1 MTDIRENVSR
11 PNSQGSSKKRKFEG
25 NHGHSTSKSES
36 ASPSIEQ
43 NDYSGI
49 SENRLS
55 SNHKLLTET
64 VDNDTTYLLPN
75 KKKSKKIP
83 KTESDNYPSITFS
96 EKCKL
101 QTQIK
106 LSDLQSLILYILADG
121 TSPNFVSIR
130 NRSQIR
136 KVVVLMVPG
145 LELSMFDKS
154 LVNNEGPPYSSPDF
168 YYPKKLQ
175 ADQLPENLQL
185 FAYMFEHVWP
195 VKTPGDDKQMKM
207 YSPIR
212 AMFTAPIPRSNEEK
226 RILKKIKGAKP
237 AREPYGWKNKPVF
250 ITELCHTA
258 EELLEFDFVLHPS
271 MYNSMQKK
279 EELVEHRKLTKT
291 SEEFGWVDSN
301 VSKFEIEPNSNYD
314 ADKGTLT
321 ADWEVLAIDCEMCLT
336 GESEFSLTRISVVG
350 WDGSVVLDELVR
362 PEKPI
367 INYLTQYSG
376 ITEEKLKNVDTT
388 LADIQKKLVKLLH
401 PRSILIGHS
410 LNSDLTAL
418 KLTHP
423 YIIDTV
429 IIYPHPRGPPL
440 RCSLKWLAQR
450 FLSRE
455 IQKGGGTI
463 GSGAGHDSIE
473 DAKTCIDLV
482 RQKCEKGKE
491 WGTSES
497 QGENLFKRISRSGVQ
512 YKCQKRPND
521 PSLQDG
527 KSTAAVDWGNPSK
540 GPGAAAHFPIGCNND
555 EEVMEGV
562 IRAVKGD
569 DDGRVIP
576 GGGVDFIWGRLRE
589 LESLKGWWN
598 NNRQNNSNVT
608 GVQEQKSDD
617 VCIKTDLECKASLP
631 ASTMGLTSSSTNQ
644 DSEDVV
650 CQVTSNLTQRIF
662 KIYSALPP
670 CTAFVIYSGSGDP
683 IEMNRLQVMHS
694 TFRREYRTKKWDQL
708 SVKWTDTEEQAL
720 RKAHLV
726 AKQGLGFLGIK

>member
-1 MTDIRENVSR
+1 MTDSRENVSR
-11 PNSQGSSKKRKFEG
+11 PKSQGGSKKRKFEG
-25 NHGHSTSKSES
+25 NHGHSTSKPES
-36 ASPSIEQ
+36 TSSSFEQ
-43 NDYSGI
+43 THYDGT
-49 SENRLS
+49 SENPLS
-55 SNHKLLTET
+55 PNQMSLTEI
-64 VDNDTTYLLPN
+64 VDNENTYMLPN
-75 KKKSKKIP
+75 KKKTKKIP
-83 KTESDNYPSITFS
+83 KSESDNYPSITFS

-106 LSDLQSLILYILADG
+106 ISDLQSLILYILADG

-136 KVVVLMVPG
+136 KVVALMVPG

-154 LVNNEGPPYSSPDF
+154 LVKIEGPQYSSPDF

-175 ADQLPENLQL
+175 ADQLPENLKL
-185 FAYMFEHVWP
+185 FADMFEYVWP

-207 YSPIR
+207 HSPIR
-212 AMFTAPIPRSNEEK
+212 AMLTAPIPRSIEEK
-226 RILKKIKGAKP
+226 RLLKKIKGAKP
-237 AREPYGWKNKPVF
+237 VREPHGWRNKPILV
-250 ITELCHTA
+250 TELCHTA
-258 EELLEFDFVLHPS
+258 EELLEFEFVLHPS
-271 MYNSMQKK
+271 IYDSKHQK
-279 EELVEHRKLTKT
+279 EELLEHRKLTQT
-291 SEEFGWVDSN
+291 SKEFGWVDTN
-301 VSKFEIEPNSNYD
+301 VSKFEIEPNSKYD
-314 ADKGTLT
+314 AEKGTLT

-336 GESEFSLTRISVVG
+336 GDSEFSLTRISIVG

-367 INYLTQYSG
+367 INYLTQKKVRKRRYYFRRYP
-376 ITEEKLKNVDTT
+376 
-388 LADIQKKLVKLLH
+388 KKLVKLLH

-410 LNSDLTAL
+410 LNSDLKAL

-429 IIYPHPRGPPL
+429 ILYPHPRGPPL

-473 DAKTCIDLV
+473 DAKTCIDLL

-497 QGENLFKRISRSGVQ
+497 QGENLFKRIARSGVQ
-512 YKCQKRPND
+512 YKCQTKPDN
-521 PSLQDG
+521 PSVQDG

-555 EEVMEGV
+555 KEVMEGI
-562 IRAVKGD
+562 IRAVNGD
-569 DDGRVIP
+569 NDGKVIP

-598 NNRQNNSNVT
+598 NNRQNISNVT
-608 GVQEQKSDD
+608 GVQEQKSED
-617 VCIKTDLECKASLP
+617 VEIKTDSECKANL
-631 ASTMGLTSSSTNQ
+631 STSIMASSTCQ
-644 DSEDVV
+644 ESEEIAY
-650 CQVTSNLTQRIF
+650 QVISNLTQRIF

-670 CTAFVIYSGSGDP
+670 CTAFVIYSGSGNP
-683 IEMNRLQVMHS
+683 IEMNRLQMMHS
-694 TFRREYRTKKWDQL
+694 TFKREYRTKKWDQL

-726 AKQGLGFLGIK
+726 AKHGLGFLGI